1 MKILCGYNVNID
13 SVYRMGGAELSELLE
28 SFESSE
34 VLEKIDSP
42 PGRIDSKSDFAAG
55 LAYCMKNGCGAEWLV
70 FNPSVFEFLKGLYF
84 EKSLVRMGGNA
95 GIMANTLSELGASL
109 VVPNVAVPSK
119 TQLSLFSRKSV
130 YFPGSS
136 SAKGQGEAEVKS
148 QVDEINVD
156 KSQVDESKVDKSQ
169 VDEINVD
176 KSQVDEI
183 NVDRINVDRI
193 KVDASAPEQDP
204 IHFVFDFSEG
214 ESFSIYGE
222 QFTVPRENRFIATCD
237 QLNFRLFINP
247 DFDAYA
253 LQHAGEM
260 DGALISGFHLLLEEY
275 PDGGSYLEIVEQ
287 VLSRVLA
294 WKAGNERL
302 SVHLEFGHFANR
314 KLACTVFSK
323 FAAIVDSLGMNEDEL
338 ASFHELHGIPVEALL
353 RMDAEAVGK
362 AASCLAS
369 LHRLRKLVV
378 HTREFVLAAVR
389 WDDTGSSACGCP
401 ERPELIR
408 RPFYSRK
415 VEIEIEALEFGV
427 KCAGTYAATG
437 RLDGRDFVEME
448 APELQESEP
457 GRKEVGRFLEAF
469 GGEAAGN
476 GAFAFRGGY
485 MLCMLPTLLSKSPV
499 TTVGLGDTLTAG
511 TFLRRLELDVQA

>member
-34 VLEKIDSP
+34 ILEKIDSP

-70 FNPSVFEFLKGLYF
+70 SNPSVFDFLKGHYF

-95 GIMANTLSELGASL
+95 GIMTNTLSGLGASL
-109 VVPNVAVPSK
+109 VIPNVAVPSK
-119 TQLSLFSRKSV
+119 TQLSLFSRKNV
-130 YFPGSS
+130 YFPCNS
-136 SAKGQGEAEVKS
+136 SAKGPEEAEVKN
-148 QVDEINVD
+148 QVDKNQVD
-156 KSQVDESKVDKSQ
+156 KNQVDKNQ
-169 VDEINVD
+169 
-176 KSQVDEI
+176 
-183 NVDRINVDRI
+183 VDRI
-193 KVDASAPEQDP
+193 KVDKNQVDTYAPEQDP

-214 ESFSIYGE
+214 ESFSIYGK

-287 VLSRVLA
+287 ALSRVLA
-294 WKAGNERL
+294 WKARNERL
-302 SVHLEFGHFANR
+302 RVHLELGHFANR
-314 KLACTVFSK
+314 NLACTVFSK
-323 FAAIVDSLGMNEDEL
+323 FASIVDSLGMNEDEL
-338 ASFHELHGIPVEALL
+338 ASFYELHGIPVEELL
-353 RMDAEAVGK
+353 RMNAEAVGK

-369 LHRLRKLVV
+369 LHRLQKLVV

-389 WDDTGSSACGCP
+389 WDDTGASACGCP
-401 ERPELIR
+401 ERPALIR

-469 GGEAAGN
+469 GGEAFGN

>member
-13 SVYRMGGAELSELLE
+13 SVYRMSGAELSELLE
-28 SFESSE
+28 GFESFEI
-34 VLEKIDSP
+34 LEKIDAP

-70 FNPSVFEFLKGLYF
+70 FDPSVFEFLKGRYF

-119 TQLSLFSRKSV
+119 TQLSLFSTKSV
-130 YFPGSS
+130 YFPGISS
-136 SAKGQGEAEVKS
+136 LKGPEEAEVGGEVARS
-148 QVDEINVD
+148 EVARNEVAR
-156 KSQVDESKVDKSQ
+156 SKVDKSE
-169 VDEINVD
+169 VAR
-176 KSQVDEI
+176 S
-183 NVDRINVDRI
+183 
-193 KVDASAPEQDP
+193 KVDASSPGQDP

-214 ESFSIYGE
+214 ESFSLSGKH
-222 QFTVPRENRFIATCD
+222 FAAPRENRFIATCD
-237 QLNFRLFINP
+237 QLNLRLFINP
-247 DFDAYA
+247 DFDTYA

-275 PDGGSYLEIVEQ
+275 PDGGSYLEIVENI
-287 VLSRVLA
+287 LSRVLA

-302 SVHLEFGHFANR
+302 RVHLEFGHFASQE
-314 KLACTVFSK
+314 LSCTVFSK
-323 FAAIVDSLGMNEDEL
+323 FAGIVDSLGMNEDEL
-338 ASFHELHGIPVEALL
+338 ASFHKLHGIPVEELF
-353 RMDAEAVGK
+353 RMNVEAVGK
-362 AASCLAS
+362 ATSCLAS
-369 LHRLRKLVV
+369 LHGIGKLVV

-389 WDDTGSSACGCP
+389 WDETGASASGCP
-401 ERPELIR
+401 EGPGLIR
-408 RPFYSRK
+408 RPFYSRE
-415 VEIEIEALEFGV
+415 VENEIEALEFGV

-437 RLDGRDFVEME
+437 RLDGRDFVKKG
-448 APELQESEP
+448 APKLQESEP
-457 GRKEVGRFLEAF
+457 GRKEVDRFLEAF
-469 GGEAAGN
+469 GGEAFGN

-499 TTVGLGDTLTAG
+499 TTVGLGDTLTAA

>member
-28 SFESSE
+28 FFESSE
-34 VLEKIDSP
+34 ILEKIDSP

-55 LAYCMKNGCGAEWLV
+55 LAYCMKNGFGAEWLV

-95 GIMANTLSELGASL
+95 GIMANTISELGASL

-130 YFPGSS
+130 YFPGISS
-136 SAKGQGEAEVKS
+136 LEGPGEAEVKS
-148 QVDEINVD
+148 QVDE
-156 KSQVDESKVDKSQ
+156 
-169 VDEINVD
+169 
-176 KSQVDEI
+176 
-183 NVDRINVDRI
+183 I

-214 ESFSIYGE
+214 ESFSIYGK

-302 SVHLEFGHFANR
+302 RVHLEFGHFANR
-314 KLACTVFSK
+314 KLARTVFSK

-338 ASFHELHGIPVEALL
+338 ASFHELHGIPVEGLL
-353 RMDAEAVGK
+353 RMNAEAVGK

-369 LHRLRKLVV
+369 LHRLQKLVV

-389 WDDTGSSACGCP
+389 WDDTGSSACDCP

-408 RPFYSRK
+408 RPFYSRE
-415 VEIEIEALEFGV
+415 VENEIEALEFGV

-437 RLDGRDFVEME
+437 RLDGRDFVETGVSK
-448 APELQESEP
+448 LQESEL
-457 GRKEVGRFLEAF
+457 GRGELSRFLEAF

-476 GAFAFRGGY
+476 GAFAFRGVY

-511 TFLRRLELDVQA
+511 VFLRRLELDVQA

>member
-13 SVYRMGGAELSELLE
+13 SVYRMGGSELSELLE

-34 VLEKIDSP
+34 ILDKIDSP
-42 PGRIDSKSDFAAG
+42 PGRIDSVSDFAAG

-70 FNPSVFEFLKGLYF
+70 FNPSVFEFLKGRYF

-119 TQLSLFSRKSV
+119 TQLSLFSGKSV
-130 YFPGSS
+130 YFPVRS
-136 SAKGQGEAEVKS
+136 SAKVFGEAEVKS
-148 QVDEINVD
+148 KVDR
-156 KSQVDESKVDKSQ
+156 SKVDRSK
-169 VDEINVD
+169 
-176 KSQVDEI
+176 
-183 NVDRINVDRI
+183 VDRS

-302 SVHLEFGHFANR
+302 RVHLEFGHFGNQ

-338 ASFHELHGIPVEALL
+338 ASFHELHGIPVEGLL
-353 RMDAEAVGK
+353 RMNAEAVGK

-369 LHRLRKLVV
+369 RHRLRKLVV

-408 RPFYSRK
+408 RPFYSLE
-415 VEIEIEALEFGV
+415 VENEIEALEFGV

-437 RLDGRDFVEME
+437 RLDGRDFVETGVSK
-448 APELQESEP
+448 LQESEP
-457 GRKEVGRFLEAF
+457 GRGELSRFLEAF

-511 TFLRRLELDVQA
+511 FFLRRLELDVQA

>member
-28 SFESSE
+28 FFESSE
-34 VLEKIDSP
+34 ILEKIDSP

-55 LAYCMKNGCGAEWLV
+55 LAYCMKNGFGAEWLV

-95 GIMANTLSELGASL
+95 GIMANTISELGASL

-130 YFPGSS
+130 YFPGISS
-136 SAKGQGEAEVKS
+136 LEGPGEAEVKS
-148 QVDEINVD
+148 QVDE
-156 KSQVDESKVDKSQ
+156 
-169 VDEINVD
+169 
-176 KSQVDEI
+176 
-183 NVDRINVDRI
+183 I

-214 ESFSIYGE
+214 ESFSIYGK

-302 SVHLEFGHFANR
+302 RVHLEFGHFANR
-314 KLACTVFSK
+314 KLARTVFSK

-338 ASFHELHGIPVEALL
+338 ASFHELHGIPVEGLL
-353 RMDAEAVGK
+353 RMNAEAVGK

-369 LHRLRKLVV
+369 LHRLQKLVV

-408 RPFYSRK
+408 RPFYSRE
-415 VEIEIEALEFGV
+415 VENEIEALEFGV

-437 RLDGRDFVEME
+437 RLDGRDFVETGVSK
-448 APELQESEP
+448 LQESEL
-457 GRKEVGRFLEAF
+457 GRGELSRFLEAF

-476 GAFAFRGGY
+476 GAFAFRGVY

-511 TFLRRLELDVQA
+511 VFLRRLELDVQA

>member
-28 SFESSE
+28 FFESSE
-34 VLEKIDSP
+34 ILEKIDSP

-55 LAYCMKNGCGAEWLV
+55 LAYCMKNGFGAEWLV

-95 GIMANTLSELGASL
+95 GIMANTISELGASL

-130 YFPGSS
+130 YFPGISS
-136 SAKGQGEAEVKS
+136 LEGPGEAEVKS
-148 QVDEINVD
+148 QVDE
-156 KSQVDESKVDKSQ
+156 
-169 VDEINVD
+169 
-176 KSQVDEI
+176 
-183 NVDRINVDRI
+183 I

-214 ESFSIYGE
+214 ESFSIYGK

-302 SVHLEFGHFANR
+302 RVHLEFGHFGNR

-323 FAAIVDSLGMNEDEL
+323 FAGIVDSLGMNEDEL
-338 ASFHELHGIPVEALL
+338 ASFHEMHGIPVEGLL
-353 RMDAEAVGK
+353 RMNAEAVGK

-369 LHRLRKLVV
+369 LHRLQKLVV

-408 RPFYSRK
+408 RPFYSRE
-415 VEIEIEALEFGV
+415 VENEIEALEFGV

-437 RLDGRDFVEME
+437 RLDGRDFVETGVSK
-448 APELQESEP
+448 LQESEL
-457 GRKEVGRFLEAF
+457 GRGELSRFLEAF

-476 GAFAFRGGY
+476 GAFAFRGVY

-511 TFLRRLELDVQA
+511 VFLRRLELDVQA

>member
-28 SFESSE
+28 FFESSE
-34 VLEKIDSP
+34 ILEKIDSP

-70 FNPSVFEFLKGLYF
+70 FNPSVFEFLKGRYF

-130 YFPGSS
+130 YFPGRS
-136 SAKGQGEAEVKS
+136 SAKGFGEAEVKS
-148 QVDEINVD
+148 KVD
-156 KSQVDESKVDKSQ
+156 SSKVDIP
-169 VDEINVD
+169 V
-176 KSQVDEI
+176 
-183 NVDRINVDRI
+183 
-193 KVDASAPEQDP
+193 PEQDP

-275 PDGGSYLEIVEQ
+275 PDGGSYLEIVEK
-287 VLSRVLA
+287 VFSRVLA

-302 SVHLEFGHFANR
+302 RVHLEFGHFVNR
-314 KLACTVFSK
+314 EVAFTVCSK
-323 FAAIVDSLGMNEDEL
+323 FAGIVDSLGMNEDEL
-338 ASFHELHGIPVEALL
+338 ASFHEMHGIPVEELL
-353 RMDAEAVGK
+353 RMNVEAVGK

-369 LHRLRKLVV
+369 LHRLQKLVV

-389 WDDTGSSACGCP
+389 WDDTGYSACGCP

-408 RPFYSRK
+408 RPFYSRE
-415 VEIEIEALEFGV
+415 VENEIEALEFGV

-448 APELQESEP
+448 VPELQESEP

-469 GGEAAGN
+469 GGEASGN

>member
-13 SVYRMGGAELSELLE
+13 SVYRMSGAELSELLE

-34 VLEKIDSP
+34 ILDKINSP
-42 PGRIDSKSDFAAG
+42 PGRIDSVSDFAAG

-70 FNPSVFEFLKGLYF
+70 FNPSVFEFLKGRYF
-84 EKSLVRMGGNA
+84 ERSLVRMGGNA

-136 SAKGQGEAEVKS
+136 SAKEPGGDAVM
-148 QVDEINVD
+148 N
-156 KSQVDESKVDKSQ
+156 KVGTP
-169 VDEINVD
+169 
-176 KSQVDEI
+176 
-183 NVDRINVDRI
+183 
-193 KVDASAPEQDP
+193 APGQDP

-214 ESFSIYGE
+214 EGFSIYGE

-247 DFDAYA
+247 DFDSYA

-260 DGALISGFHLLLEEY
+260 DGALISGFHLMLEEY
-275 PDGGSYLEIVEQ
+275 PDGGSYLEIVEKT
-287 VLSRVLA
+287 LSCVLA

-302 SVHLEFGHFANR
+302 RVHLEFGHFASR

-323 FAAIVDSLGMNEDEL
+323 FAGVVDSLGMNEDEL

-353 RMDAEAVGK
+353 RMDSEAVGK

-369 LHRLRKLVV
+369 LHGLRKIVV

-389 WDDTGSSACGCP
+389 WDESESCACGCP
-401 ERPELIR
+401 EGPGLKNEPEL
-408 RPFYSRK
+408 SRK
-415 VEIEIEALEFGV
+415 PFFSREVENELKALEFGV
-427 KCAGTYAATG
+427 KSAGTYAASG
-437 RLDGRDFVEME
+437 SLDGRDFVEKGTSG
-448 APELQESEP
+448 LQESEP
-457 GRKEVGRFLEAF
+457 GRKELARFLEAF
-469 GGEAAGN
+469 GGESSGN

-499 TTVGLGDTLTAG
+499 TTVGLGDTLTAA